1 MRVFAPGAVVT
12 IDEYSPTDPTRS
24 ALIAID
30 RSISAFWPVE
40 VDRSSGRIRVATA
53 SALDR
58 DRVGRPGD
66 APDPPEG
73 CRIGERVAVHE
84 DEVRGPAVAQVAG
97 IGLAEE
103 LAAAPRGG
111 AERLPRLQPGVDEPL
126 DLPGELV
133 GPERAAAEVGAGR
146 DPDAGAVG
154 GPNRR
159 LRVLAAGRQGGT
171 PLGAR
176 EPLDRRGLAE

>member
-30 RSISAFWPVE
+30 RSMSAFWPVE

-84 DEVRGPAVAQVAG
+84 DEVRGPAVA
-97 IGLAEE
+97 
-103 LAAAPRGG
+103 PRGG

-154 GPNRR
+154 GPN
-159 LRVLAAGRQGGT
+159 
-171 PLGAR
+171 
-176 EPLDRRGLAE
+176 